1 MQTRTGNGAVTAAQ
15 RPKRRSSLA
24 LTLISAVLVAG
35 VLLPVSAGGTHAAE
49 ALLVQMGKRATGIHV
64 VIGKSEDVRTDQS
77 FTEVVVADP
86 DVADVNPLTDRT
98 ISILGKKIGTTRVS
112 VYAEG
117 KKQVGI
123 FDVEV
128 SYDVDRLSAE
138 LSRQFPR
145 AHIRVSP
152 INGRIM
158 LSGTA
163 PDGVVVDKAV
173 TIAKQFSIGSDV
185 INSIGVTQQ
194 QQVLL
199 EVRFV
204 EAQRNASREL
214 GVNWHI
220 FGNSVGLTTG
230 AGALI
235 SNSTP
240 FGSLVATIL
249 GKGVQADLLIQAL
262 EERGVARRLAEP
274 NLVALSGDT
283 ASFLAGGEFPF
294 PVQGQLNQITI
305 EFKKFGVGLAFT
317 PTVLANGVINLK
329 IEPEVSQLDP
339 TNTISIGG
347 VTIPSLIIRRA
358 STTIELRD
366 GQSFAMAGLLQ
377 ANSSTSANQL
387 PWIADVPVLGALF
400 RSTQYQKNE
409 TDLAIIVT
417 PRIVRPA
424 SPVDM
429 VRTPLDNS
437 LPANDI
443 DLFVNGQHEVR
454 KAPVQGISD
463 EPEDGHILDLPQGNV
478 HAFEAPSG
486 DGYVLDLPQGGTHVA
501 SR

>member
-1 MQTRTGNGAVTAAQ
+1 MKVQTGNGAAIAMR
-15 RPKRRSSLA
+15 RPWGGVPLA
-24 LTLISAVLVAG
+24 LTLISALLFAG
-35 VLLPVSAGGTHAAE
+35 AALQPATSAKAAE
-49 ALLVQMGKRATGIHV
+49 VKLVQMGKRATGINV

-77 FTEVVVADP
+77 FMEVIVGDP
-86 DVADVNPLTDRT
+86 DIADVNPLTDRT
-98 ISILGKKIGTTRVS
+98 ISILGKKIGTTRVT

-128 SYDVDRLSAE
+128 SYDVFKLGAE
-138 LSRQFPR
+138 LTRQFPR
-145 AHIRVSP
+145 AHIKVQP

-163 PDGVVVDKAV
+163 PDAVTVDKAV
-173 TIAKQFSIGSDV
+173 TIAKQFGNDV
-185 INSIGVTQQ
+185 INSIGVTQP

-214 GVNWHI
+214 GINWKI
-220 FGNSVGLTTG
+220 VGNTASLVTG
-230 AGALI
+230 SSALI
-235 SNSTP
+235 SNSSP
-240 FGSLVATIL
+240 FGSIVATLL
-249 GKGVQADLLIQAL
+249 GKGVRADLLIQAL

-317 PTVLANGVINLK
+317 PTVLANGMINLK

-347 VTIPSLIIRRA
+347 VTIPSLIVRRA

-366 GQSFAMAGLLQ
+366 GQSFAIAGLLQ
-377 ANSSTSANQL
+377 ANSSTAANQL
-387 PWIADVPVLGALF
+387 PWIADVPILGALF
-400 RSTQYQKNE
+400 RSAQYQKNE

-417 PRIVRPA
+417 PRLVRPA
-424 SPVDM
+424 SPVQM
-429 VRTPLDNS
+429 VATPFDTS
-437 LPANDI
+437 LPANDT
-443 DLFVNGQHEVR
+443 DFFLNGQHEVR
-454 KAPVQGISD
+454 RTPPQGISD
-463 EPEDGHILDLPQGNV
+463 EPTDGHILDLPQGGHNV
-478 HAFEAPSG
+478 
-486 DGYVLDLPQGGTHVA
+486 
-501 SR
+501 